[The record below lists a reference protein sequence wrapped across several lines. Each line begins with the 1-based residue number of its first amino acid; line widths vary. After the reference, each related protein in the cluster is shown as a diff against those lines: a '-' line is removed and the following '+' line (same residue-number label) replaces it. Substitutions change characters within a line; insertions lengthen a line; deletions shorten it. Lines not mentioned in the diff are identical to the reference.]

1 MKEFFRNFFSNQAFF
16 ERSMRGTLLGGAL
29 LASQAAAMPGGLT
42 WESFATA
49 GLGMLAGMVA
59 AGQKNPPKN

>member
-1 MKEFFRNFFSNQAFF
+1 
-16 ERSMRGTLLGGAL
+16 MRGTLLGGAL